1 LRAEVA
7 ERQGARYT
15 GLVGKSELAQLLDE
29 LDEET
34 RGRWASYLRD
44 VEEQILEQGPHTV
57 LRHLDAALEHLL
69 AVGWAL
75 RRCYATED
83 SEVLG
88 PLGDA
93 AHTVERIRAA
103 LAHLAKKPEWSQ

>member
-1 LRAEVA
+1 MA
-7 ERQGARYT
+7 
-15 GLVGKSELAQLLDE
+15 KSELADLLQE

-34 RGRWASYLRD
+34 RGRWASYLAD
-44 VEEQILEQGPHTV
+44 VERQIQEQGPGTV

-75 RRCYATED
+75 RRCYSTED

-93 AHTVERIRAA
+93 AHTVERIRSA